1 MTYVLVP
8 STSELPDVFT
18 ELIQRLPG
26 AKICPVSGNLA
37 QQIID
42 CEKFL
47 DKHELRSDV
56 VFITRGTGAF
66 VAQALKEKHPNR
78 IEAILAIGYPHR
90 LAKLP
95 RLLFREK
102 SLIPTGV
109 AVTEIPD
116 EQALLRLL

>member
-18 ELIQRLPG
+18 ELIQHLPG
-26 AKICPVSGNLA
+26 AKICPVGGNLA
-37 QQIID
+37 QQITD

-66 VAQALKEKHPNR
+66 VAQAMKENTPP
-78 IEAILAIGYPHR
+78 ASPQ
-90 LAKLP
+90 
-95 RLLFREK
+95 
-102 SLIPTGV
+102 S
-109 AVTEIPD
+109 
-116 EQALLRLL
+116 